1 MREVSHLNPP
11 SYLCWS
17 MHVGK
22 QPAAMLTTKRLA
34 GIAPEMNLRKHIS
47 YMPLSSANKAAQKSP
62 EIQNRGISGPTK
74 MTYVLQKLKK
84 KS

>member
-1 MREVSHLNPP
+1 
-11 SYLCWS
+11 

-34 GIAPEMNLRKHIS
+34 GIAPEVNLRKHIS
-47 YMPLSSANKAAQKSP
+47 YVPLRSVNKVTQKSP

-74 MTYVLQKLKK
+74 MTYVLQKFKR
-84 KS
+84 S